1 MTVEEEDAE
10 LKKTKDR
17 VRRHLRRANNLAV
30 HYRTKLIELTRRKG
44 EDGPHERPLFRFDE
58 GA

>member
-1 MTVEEEDAE
+1 MPEDEADAV

-30 HYRTKLIELTRRKG
+30 HYRTKLNELANGNGRSPQR
-44 EDGPHERPLFRFDE
+44 DRPLFRFEE
-58 GA
+58 GS